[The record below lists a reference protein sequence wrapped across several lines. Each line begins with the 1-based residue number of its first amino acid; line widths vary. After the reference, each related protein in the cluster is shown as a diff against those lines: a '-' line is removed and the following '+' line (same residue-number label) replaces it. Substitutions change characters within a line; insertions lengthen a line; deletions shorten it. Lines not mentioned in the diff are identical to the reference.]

1 MEDTKWLCS
10 IFTHWF
16 CPSLKVVSTSRLP
29 AESFDKSGPR
39 QLVSSP
45 GAIFYY
51 NSMNNEY
58 YTKNNTYV
66 KKRRLT
72 LLQLDSIILVFDLS
86 LLNFH
91 NELKLNFY

>member
-16 CPSLKVVSTSRLP
+16 YPSLKVVSTSRLP

-86 LLNFH
+86 LLYFH
-91 NELKLNFY
+91 NE

>member
-10 IFTHWF
+10 MFTHWF

-39 QLVSSP
+39 QLITSP
-45 GAIFYY
+45 GAIFFYY

-58 YTKNNTYV
+58 YTKNDTFV
-66 KKRRLT
+66 KKRRLI

-86 LLNFH
+86 LLYFH
-91 NELKLNFY
+91 NE

>member
-10 IFTHWF
+10 MFTHWF

-39 QLVSSP
+39 QLIPSP

-58 YTKNNTYV
+58 YTKNGTFV

-72 LLQLDSIILVFDLS
+72 LLRLDSIILALDLS
-86 LLNFH
+86 LLYFH
-91 NELKLNFY
+91 NE

>member
-10 IFTHWF
+10 MFTHCF

-39 QLVSSP
+39 QLIPSP

-58 YTKNNTYV
+58 YTKNDTFV
-66 KKRRLT
+66 KKKKTYSSSTRFNNSSTRFK
-72 LLQLDSIILVFDLS
+72 SS
-86 LLNFH
+86 LFS
-91 NELKLNFY
+91 

>member
-10 IFTHWF
+10 MFTHWF

-39 QLVSSP
+39 QLIPSP

-58 YTKNNTYV
+58 YTKNDTFV
-66 KKRRLT
+66 KKKKTYSSSTRFNNSSTRFK
-72 LLQLDSIILVFDLS
+72 SS
-86 LLNFH
+86 LFS
-91 NELKLNFY
+91 

>member
-1 MEDTKWLCS
+1 MEDTKWICS
-10 IFTHWF
+10 TFTHWF

-66 KKRRLT
+66 KKRRLI

-86 LLNFH
+86 PLYFH
-91 NELKLNFY
+91 NE

>member
-10 IFTHWF
+10 TFTHCF

-39 QLVSSP
+39 QLIPSP

-58 YTKNNTYV
+58 YTKNDTFV
-66 KKRRLT
+66 KKKKTYSSSTRFNNSSTRFK
-72 LLQLDSIILVFDLS
+72 SS
-86 LLNFH
+86 LFS
-91 NELKLNFY
+91 

>member
-1 MEDTKWLCS
+1 MEDTRWLCS
-10 IFTHWF
+10 MFTHWF

-39 QLVSSP
+39 QLIPSP

-58 YTKNNTYV
+58 YTKNDTFV

-72 LLQLDSIILVFDLS
+72 LLRLDSIILIPDLS
-86 LLNFH
+86 LLCFH
-91 NELKLNFY
+91 NELKWNFY

>member
-10 IFTHWF
+10 MFTHWF

-29 AESFDKSGPR
+29 AEFFDKSGPR
-39 QLVSSP
+39 QLIPSP

-58 YTKNNTYV
+58 YTKNVIFV

-72 LLQLDSIILVFDLS
+72 LLQLDSIILVPDLS
-86 LLNFH
+86 LLYFH
-91 NELKLNFY
+91 NEWKLHFC